1 MHSTNIKLNLDVIK
15 NAFPSRGTFNIL
27 RRECIKIKGTIIVY
41 ALSQKWRLMVIGFG
55 RTQ

>member
-1 MHSTNIKLNLDVIK
+1 MHSTNIKLILDVIK
-15 NAFPSRGTFNIL
+15 NAFSSRGTFNIL